1 MEVLQLDELLN
12 LKEYLM
18 TLTDPKKYSANI
30 DYNNGS
36 IDAYK
41 HIIEAID
48 LRIKI
53 IENRNS

>member
-1 MEVLQLDELLN
+1 MEVEQLEELKNLKTYLTTLLN
-12 LKEYLM
+12 
-18 TLTDPKKYSANI
+18 PKKYSASI
-30 DYNNGS
+30 DYTIGS

>member
-1 MEVLQLDELLN
+1 
-12 LKEYLM
+12 M